1 MAPLKHSLLI
11 CLTVLCIIL
20 LHSGP
25 VFAQQK
31 PVFACDVT
39 DNPGLKNFR
48 FCDLSLGLKTRVDD
62 LVSRL
67 TLQEKIGWL
76 VSGSEGVSRLGIPD
90 YQWWSEALHGVS
102 YGGPGT
108 KFSSPIPAATI
119 FPQVILTA
127 STFND
132 SLFETIAKVVSTEA
146 RAMYNAGLAG
156 LTFFSPNINIFR
168 DPRWGRGQETPGE
181 DPLLSSNYGAAYVRG
196 LQRTDDG
203 DEERLKVAGCCKH
216 YIAYDLDNWKGI
228 QRYSFNAVVT
238 QQDLEDTYMPPFKSC
253 VLYGDPASVMCS
265 YNQVNGKPTCGNPE
279 LLVGVVRGQWKLNGY
294 IVSDFDSLNEMFNSQ
309 HYTKTPEET
318 AALAMNSGVDL
329 NCGSFLRN
337 HAQAAVDRG
346 LLSVTA
352 IDRAVSNNFATLM
365 RLGFF
370 DGDPSKQLYGN
381 LGPEDVC
388 TPGNQEL
395 ALEVARQGI
404 VLLKNTDS
412 SLPLSPQAIKSL
424 AVIGPNANATHTM
437 LGDYE
442 GVPCKYTTPLQSL
455 TASVPT
461 VYQPGCEDVL
471 CGSAQVEDA
480 KKIASTADAVVII
493 VGSDL
498 SIETE
503 TVDRVN
509 ITLPGQQQTLVTEV
523 AEVSKGPVI
532 LVIMSGG
539 SMDVQFAKYNPKIT
553 SILWVGFPGEAGGA
567 AIADVIFGQYNPSG
581 RLTMTWY
588 PQSYVEK
595 VEMTDMNMRPDPAR
609 GYPGRTY
616 RFYNGPTVFNFGD
629 GLSYSQFNHQLVT
642 APTLVSIPLEE
653 GHVCQSSTCRSINP
667 VEQSCKN
674 ASIDVHLRV
683 KNVGNYSGSHTVLLF
698 SSPPQVHN
706 APRKHLI
713 GYQKLHLTPQAEGL
727 VRFNIDVCK
736 HLSIVDENGNQ
747 KVALGEYILHIGS
760 LMHSLHVVI

>member
-1 MAPLKHSLLI
+1 MAPGKRSLLI
-11 CLTVLCIIL
+11 CFPILCIIL
-20 LHSGP
+20 LHSRP
-25 VFAQQK
+25 VLAQQK
-31 PVFACDVT
+31 PVFACDMT
-39 DNPGLKNFR
+39 DNPELKNFR
-48 FCDLSLGLKTRVDD
+48 FCDPSLGLKTRVDD
-62 LVSRL
+62 L
-67 TLQEKIGWL
+67 
-76 VSGSEGVSRLGIPD
+76 
-90 YQWWSEALHGVS
+90 WWSEALHGVS

-132 SLFETIAKVVSTEA
+132 SLFEAIAKVVSTEA
-146 RAMYNAGLAG
+146 RAMYNVGLAG

-181 DPLLSSNYGAAYVRG
+181 DPLLSSNYGAV
-196 LQRTDDG
+196 
-203 DEERLKVAGCCKH
+203 
-216 YIAYDLDNWKGI
+216 I
-228 QRYSFNAVVT
+228 
-238 QQDLEDTYMPPFKSC
+238 
-253 VLYGDPASVMCS
+253 
-265 YNQVNGKPTCGNPE
+265 
-279 LLVGVVRGQWKLNGY
+279 
-294 IVSDFDSLNEMFNSQ
+294 
-309 HYTKTPEET
+309 TPEEA

-329 NCGSFLRN
+329 NCGSFLSN

-346 LLSVTA
+346 LLSVTV

-381 LGPEDVC
+381 LGPED
-388 TPGNQEL
+388 
-395 ALEVARQGI
+395 
-404 VLLKNTDS
+404 
-412 SLPLSPQAIKSL
+412 AIKSL

-442 GVPCKYTTPLQSL
+442 GVPCKYTSPLQSL

-461 VYQPGCEDVL
+461 VYQPGCADVL
-471 CGSAQVEDA
+471 CGTAQIEDA

-539 SMDVQFAKYNPKIT
+539 SMDVQFAKKYKNYQHSLGWLPWR
-553 SILWVGFPGEAGGA
+553 SRWSS
-567 AIADVIFGQYNPSG
+567 NCRCG

-588 PQSYVEK
+588 PQSFVEK
-595 VEMTDMNMRPDPAR
+595 VEMTDMNMRSDPAR
-609 GYPGRTY
+609 GFPGRTY
-616 RFYNGPTVFNFGD
+616 RFYDGPTVFNFGD

-642 APTLVSIPLEE
+642 APTHVSIPLEE

-674 ASIDVHLRV
+674 SSIDIHLRV

-706 APRKHLI
+706 APRKQLI

-727 VRFNIDVCK
+727 IGFNIDVCK